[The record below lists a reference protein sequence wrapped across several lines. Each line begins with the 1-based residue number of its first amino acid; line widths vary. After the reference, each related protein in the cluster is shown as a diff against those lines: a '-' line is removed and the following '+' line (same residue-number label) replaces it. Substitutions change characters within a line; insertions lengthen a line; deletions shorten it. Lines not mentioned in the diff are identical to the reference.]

1 MRKHNEYVLRGQRV
15 MPMSWQHIQNVANNA
30 MSVLKI
36 NKRTLKN
43 MGHFIEELWNDYSI
57 NVDVID
63 DKEWL
68 GFAEALCD
76 PSSFTIAIPNRLYK
90 RMVQHK
96 EHQAIFIFFH
106 ELGHLLLRHKPM
118 LHYSLLPPT
127 EAEDAEWQADYFAG
141 VILDKLVGAKHRQLE
156 LIFE

>member
-1 MRKHNEYVLRGQRV
+1 MLRGQRV
-15 MPMSWQHIQNVANNA
+15 MPMSLKQIQNVANNA
-30 MSVLKI
+30 MYVLRI
-36 NKRTLKN
+36 NKRTLHN
-43 MGHFIEELWNDYSI
+43 MGRFIEELWNDYSI
-57 NVDVID
+57 NVEVIE
-63 DKEWL
+63 DKQWL

-90 RMVQHK
+90 RIVKDK

-127 EAEDAEWQADYFAG
+127 KAEDAEWQADYFAE
-141 VILDKLVGAKHRQLE
+141 VILDKLVGAKYKQLE